1 MFLISSNKYRFLQS
15 YVQYPK
21 SNIAIDIFVRINIS
35 IILMFLKKK
44 PLCGKCENVVL
55 CENLSENLGY
65 FPQFVTCVTKL
76 YLPTG
81 SPKRTGQSLYYLS
94 TIHHPCRQPSFK
106 RREGHTS
113 CGEKSPHDRSSCGH
127 VGKISTWQIIMWKN
141 SPHGRLSC
149 GKISPHEKW
158 GNVEK

>member
-1 MFLISSNKYRFLQS
+1 MFLISSIKYRFLQS

-55 CENLSENLGY
+55 CENLSENLSY

-81 SPKRTGQSLYYLS
+81 SPKRTGRSLYYLS
-94 TIHHPCRQPSFK
+94 TFHHPCRQASFK
-106 RREGHTS
+106 RRKGRGISHI
-113 CGEKSPHDRSSCGH
+113 CHVEKFLHMTDHH
-127 VGKISTWQIIMWKN
+127 V
-141 SPHGRLSC
+141 SC
-149 GKISPHEKW
+149 GKILHMADCHVEKFEKC